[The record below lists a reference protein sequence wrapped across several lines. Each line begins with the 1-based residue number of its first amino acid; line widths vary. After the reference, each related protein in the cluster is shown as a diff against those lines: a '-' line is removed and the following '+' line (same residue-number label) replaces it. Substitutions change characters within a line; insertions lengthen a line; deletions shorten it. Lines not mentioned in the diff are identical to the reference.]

1 MTKVLARVGSRYGL
15 VASVLSILAFLALHY
30 TNPEP
35 MVNLHMLFIDG
46 LLIALTLGV
55 GMKEFRDYYNNKLL
69 SFGQGM
75 TIGFFHYLVFSSIF
89 GLFILLFV
97 GVIEPDFV
105 EQYKASII
113 EQLNIMSPNQLE
125 SLSEDFVQ
133 NQITKTKELGPSALV
148 LDAFV
153 KKVLAGLVLSPLV
166 TVIFRKLNP
175 QSKLN

>member
-1 MTKVLARVGSRYGL
+1 MIKPLAGVGTRYGL
-15 VASVLSILAFLALHY
+15 VASVLSSMAFLALHY
-30 TNPEP
+30 TGQEP

-75 TIGFFHYLVFSSIF
+75 TIGFFYYITFSSFF

-105 EQYKASII
+105 SQYRESII
-113 EQLNIMSPNQLE
+113 EQLRLMSADQLE
-125 SLSEDFVQ
+125 SLGEDFVQ
-133 NQITKTKELGPSALV
+133 DQINKTGDLGPSALV

-153 KKVLAGLVLSPLV
+153 KKILAGLVLTPLV
-166 TVIFRKLNP
+166 TVIFRKLKP
-175 QSKLN
+175 QSI